1 MTRHLKEIGTGVVRR
16 VEYHQNT
23 QCVDIHHDGE
33 SSNITHGYPVTKSY
47 AALVQGWIGQRV
59 MIRTAP
65 SEGSAYDEL
74 ELELLPESAPI
85 QAPEDIAMLR
95 KKYEELVARERWQEK
110 RAILAELN
118 LDNLLRKVFNEKD
131 AALLGG
137 LRDQITDL
145 QASTDRLV
153 RDRDTLSDRCFN
165 LNNTVT
171 SLTRDYATLNRQFD
185 VMRKMLP

>member
-1 MTRHLKEIGTGVVRR
+1 MNLKEIGTGVVRR
-16 VEYHQNT
+16 VEYHQNG
-23 QCVDIHHDGE
+23 QCVDIQHDGE
-33 SSNITHGYPVTKSY
+33 ASNTTHGYPVPKDY

-74 ELELLPESAPI
+74 ELELLPKDAQIHVPNEI
-85 QAPEDIAMLR
+85 ETLR
-95 KKYEELVARERWQEK
+95 RKYEELVERERRQEK

-118 LDNLLRKVFNEKD
+118 LDNLRCKVVNEKD
-131 AALLGG
+131 APLLGG

-171 SLTRDYATLNRQFD
+171 SLTRDYDTLNRQFD